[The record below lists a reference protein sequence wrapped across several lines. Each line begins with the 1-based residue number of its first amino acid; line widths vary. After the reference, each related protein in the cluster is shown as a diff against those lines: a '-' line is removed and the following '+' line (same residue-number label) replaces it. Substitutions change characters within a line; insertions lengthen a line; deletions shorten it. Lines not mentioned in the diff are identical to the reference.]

1 MKFVSIIFI
10 SNRILYYPNVV
21 KGEGKRSSLLG
32 HFYIIQIYNNF
43 RLDRLGPLEKW
54 LKIRVNP
61 VFCVTFVLKRMER
74 Q

>member
-1 MKFVSIIFI
+1 MFQLFFI

-32 HFYIIQIYNNF
+32 HFYIIQIYKNF
-43 RLDRLGPLEKW
+43 RLDRFGPSEKW
-54 LKIRVNP
+54 WEIRVNP